1 MDTTRRRR
9 NAKSS
14 ITAVVKATRTRSS
27 PSLNVP
33 IIVKRAANCQA
44 GTCASNLEILDHAR
58 TDFLSGMICIMHP
71 RVNGIYM
78 TLKAVKLSTE
88 SCSSKKVF

>member
-27 PSLNVP
+27 PTLNVP

-44 GTCASNLEILDHAR
+44 GTCASNLEMLDHAR
-58 TDFLSGMICIMHP
+58 TDFLSGMICIQ
-71 RVNGIYM
+71 G
-78 TLKAVKLSTE
+78 STE
-88 SCSSKKVF
+88 FR